1 MPRPI
6 TPLAL
11 TVLRMLCDGPMH
23 PYEMQQR
30 IRKHAY
36 DHAVKVT
43 HGALYNSV
51 ERLAQQGLIE
61 PVETSR
67 EGRRPERTVYRITD
81 AGREAAH
88 RRLADILAEPVEE
101 YPLFS
106 AGLAFVNLLP
116 ADEVAL
122 HLQRRITAL
131 EFLLGGH
138 QTAYEAL
145 RKRGLERYKLLDME
159 LNIAAVRTEL
169 DFVRTLVD
177 DLAEGRMT
185 WAADDR
191 LTTRHQHG
199 DTPDEEASE

>member
-1 MPRPI
+1 MSRPI

-51 ERLAQQGLIE
+51 ERLAGQGLIE
-61 PVETSR
+61 PVQTSR

-81 AGREAAH
+81 TGRDAAH
-88 RRLADILAEPVEE
+88 RRLADILSAPVEE
-101 YPLFS
+101 YPLFD
-106 AGLAFVNLLP
+106 AGLAFINLLP
-116 ADEVAL
+116 EDEVAQ
-122 HLQRRITAL
+122 HLETRRNAL

-145 RKRGLERYKLLDME
+145 RERGVERYKLLDME
-159 LNIAAVRTEL
+159 LNIARVRTEL
-169 DFVRTLVD
+169 EYVRALVD

-185 WAADDR
+185 WADDDR
-191 LTTRHQHG
+191 LTICHPHG
-199 DTPDEEASE
+199 DTPDEEISA

>member
-1 MPRPI
+1 MSRPI

-30 IRKHAY
+30 IRKHGY
-36 DHAVKVT
+36 DHSVKVT

-51 ERLAQQGLIE
+51 ERLAAQGLIE
-61 PVETSR
+61 PVKTSR

-81 AGREAAH
+81 AGRDAAH
-88 RRLADILAEPVEE
+88 RRLGEILSEPVEE
-101 YPLFS
+101 YPLFN
-106 AGLAFVNLLP
+106 AGLAFINLLP
-116 ADEVAL
+116 ADEVDML
-122 HLQRRITAL
+122 LQRRITAL

-159 LNIAAVRTEL
+159 LNIARVRTEL
-169 DFVRTLVD
+169 DYVRALVD

-185 WAADDR
+185 WADDER
-191 LTTRHQHG
+191 PTTRHQHG
-199 DTPDEEASE
+199 DTADEETCQ